1 MLPAQSQLNR
11 LATRSLP
18 SIGKLRQRWLVHD
31 NRETTVLWFYF
42 LPLVEMLVSSIAGL
56 VCCPGAR
63 KLRLRTK
70 FLLSLVVVI
79 AGLTCATLFVV
90 RRGAQERAR
99 REVQEEALNAVL
111 TFRVLQ
117 HDR

>member
-1 MLPAQSQLNR
+1 MIYQAPFARKDAS
-11 LATRSLP
+11 S
-18 SIGKLRQRWLVHD
+18 SIMISIWVH
-31 NRETTVLWFYF
+31 L
-42 LPLVEMLVSSIAGL
+42 LLLVEMLVSSTLGL
-56 VCCPGAR
+56 ICRPGAR
-63 KLRLRTK
+63 ELRLRTK

>member
-1 MLPAQSQLNR
+1 
-11 LATRSLP
+11 
-18 SIGKLRQRWLVHD
+18 
-31 NRETTVLWFYF
+31 
-42 LPLVEMLVSSIAGL
+42 MLVSSTPGL
-56 VCCPGAR
+56 ICCPGAR
-63 KLRLRTK
+63 KLRLRAK
-70 FLLSLVVVI
+70 FLVSLVVVI

-117 HDR
+117 HDHEIALSHKADLLASVASMRNGDSTAIQDVGEDPWQSDEFHFCC